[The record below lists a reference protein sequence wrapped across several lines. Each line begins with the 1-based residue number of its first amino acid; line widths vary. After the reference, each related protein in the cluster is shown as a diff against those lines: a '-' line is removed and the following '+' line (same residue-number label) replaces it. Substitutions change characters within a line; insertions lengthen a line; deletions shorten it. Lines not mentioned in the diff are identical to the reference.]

1 MGSGSRC
8 VECSA
13 DGAVSSAATN
23 PAVWAA
29 ILVLL
34 SAGVGTILFI
44 VGAVVLRRRKSLVSS
59 IEKAADGLSKAT
71 VVATNIEHVTDE
83 ITELKDRVMSKI
95 KVIIAFFQIAGTFRV
110 TFNIPYPVA
119 YTRFMS
125 SMSGVVDVN
134 MPRIMGLRCVVN
146 YSYMSSVLVQT
157 AGPLI
162 AEVLLG
168 VVVLPML
175 ILGSRNI
182 KVFKKLG
189 NWGVSVRD
197 EVEWRALVHCI

>member
-1 MGSGSRC
+1 MGANEEAQHKGCCDTELSTNEQTRQ
-8 VECSA
+8 EKTK
-13 DGAVSSAATN
+13 AVR
-23 PAVWAA
+23 
-29 ILVLL
+29 VLHAEIDKL
-34 SAGVGTILFI
+34 QA
-44 VGAVVLRRRKSLVSS
+44 S
-59 IEKAADGLSKAT
+59 IAKLTE
-71 VVATNIEHVTDE
+71 E

-157 AGPLI
+157 AGPFI

-189 NWGVSVRD
+189 NWGVSVR
-197 EVEWRALVHCI
+197 E

>member
-1 MGSGSRC
+1 MGAMGSGSRC

-13 DGAVSSAATN
+13 GGVVEAFTN
-23 PAVWAA
+23 P
-29 ILVLL
+29 VLL
-34 SAGVGTILFI
+34 VTIGIGV
-44 VGAVVLRRRKSLVSS
+44 
-59 IEKAADGLSKAT
+59 
-71 VVATNIEHVTDE
+71 VVAAVGIPAFIIFVICKSKKLSIDSVLESAKSATDGVSA
-83 ITELKDRVMSKI
+83 LWDRIMSKI
-95 KVIIAFFQIAGTFRV
+95 KVAIAFFQIAGTFRV

-162 AEVLLG
+162 AEVL
-168 VVVLPML
+168 
-175 ILGSRNI
+175 
-182 KVFKKLG
+182 
-189 NWGVSVRD
+189 
-197 EVEWRALVHCI
+197 